1 MLYILTGQV
10 QIGKSRWL
18 ERLVRDLQEK
28 GTECYGVISA
38 GIWVRSTSGKA
49 NGLGFEKLG
58 IESILLPSWQRFEFA
73 QRQDLAK
80 AGGSYNENS
89 QAGKVGLGWHISDDA
104 IARVNE
110 HFAWI
115 SKARAAR
122 ELEGLLVVDELGRL
136 ELERG
141 GGLIEAMKLLEQGS
155 DPCFENAI
163 VVARDIFAHE
173 VAQRYGDAWGGAQ
186 MMSPTHGK

>member
-1 MLYILTGQV
+1 MLYILTGRT

-18 ERLVRDLQEK
+18 EGLVRDLQDG

-38 GIWVRSTSGKA
+38 GVWVRSSGDRA
-49 NGLGFEKLG
+49 NESGFEKLG
-58 IESILLPSWQRFEFA
+58 IDGILLPGWQRFEFA

-80 AGGSYNENS
+80 AGGSYNANS
-89 QAGKVGLGWHISDDA
+89 QAGKIGLGWHISDDA
-104 IARVNE
+104 IAHVNR
-110 HFAWI
+110 HFAWV
-115 SKARAAR
+115 AEVRAAR

>member
-38 GIWVRSTSGKA
+38 GVWVRSSSSHA
-49 NGLGFEKLG
+49 NESGFEKLG
-58 IESILLPSWQRFEFA
+58 IDSILLPDWQRFEFA
-73 QRQDLAK
+73 QRLDLVK
-80 AGGSYNENS
+80 ASGSYDKES

-104 IARVNE
+104 IVRVND
-110 HFAWI
+110 HFAHI
-115 SKARAAR
+115 AKARSKH
-122 ELEGLLVVDELGRL
+122 EVKGLLVVDELGRL

-173 VAQRYGDAWGGAQ
+173 VAQRYGDVWGGAQ

>member
-1 MLYILTGQV
+1 M
-10 QIGKSRWL
+10 
-18 ERLVRDLQEK
+18 
-28 GTECYGVISA
+28 
-38 GIWVRSTSGKA
+38 
-49 NGLGFEKLG
+49 
-58 IESILLPSWQRFEFA
+58 
-73 QRQDLAK
+73 
-80 AGGSYNENS
+80 
-89 QAGKVGLGWHISDDA
+89 GWHISDDA
-104 IARVNE
+104 IARLNE

-136 ELERG
+136 EFERG

-173 VAQRYGDAWGGAQ
+173 VAQRYGDAWGGTQ

>member
-1 MLYILTGQV
+1 MLYILTGRT

-18 ERLVRDLQEK
+18 ERLVCDLQEK

-38 GIWVRSTSGKA
+38 GVWVRSSSSHA
-49 NGLGFEKLG
+49 NESGFEKLG
-58 IESILLPSWQRFEFA
+58 IDSILLPDWQRFEFA
-73 QRQDLAK
+73 QRLDLAK
-80 AGGSYNENS
+80 ASGSYDKES

-104 IARVNE
+104 IARLNE

-122 ELEGLLVVDELGRL
+122 EFEGLLVVDELGRL

>member
-1 MLYILTGQV
+1 MLYILTGRT

-18 ERLVRDLQEK
+18 ERLVCDLQEK

-38 GIWVRSTSGKA
+38 GVWVRSSSSHA
-49 NGLGFEKLG
+49 NESGFEKLG
-58 IESILLPSWQRFEFA
+58 IDSILLPDWQRFEFA
-73 QRQDLAK
+73 QRLDLAK
-80 AGGSYNENS
+80 ASGSYDKES

-104 IARVNE
+104 IARLNE

-141 GGLIEAMKLLEQGS
+141 GGLIEAMKLLEQGR

>member
-1 MLYILTGQV
+1 MLYILTGRT

-18 ERLVRDLQEK
+18 ERLVCDLQEK

-38 GIWVRSTSGKA
+38 GVWVHSSSSHAHESG
-49 NGLGFEKLG
+49 FVKLG
-58 IESILLPSWQRFEFA
+58 IDSILLPDWQRFEFA
-73 QRQDLAK
+73 QRLDLAK
-80 AGGSYNENS
+80 ASGSYDKES

-104 IARVNE
+104 IARLNE

>member
-38 GIWVRSTSGKA
+38 GVWVRSSSSHA
-49 NGLGFEKLG
+49 NESGFEKLG
-58 IESILLPSWQRFEFA
+58 IDSILLPDWQRFEFA
-73 QRQDLAK
+73 QRLDLAK
-80 AGGSYNENS
+80 ASGSYDKES

-104 IARVNE
+104 IVRVND
-110 HFAWI
+110 HFAHI
-115 SKARAAR
+115 AKARSKH
-122 ELEGLLVVDELGRL
+122 EVKGLLIVDELGRL